1 MMVVIPLYKKV
12 LRCPWKRGRERTI
25 GEMMMGRKGRPAGN
39 LKEFQGRS
47 ESAENSDFGVSISA
61 RTY

>member
-1 MMVVIPLYKKV
+1 
-12 LRCPWKRGRERTI
+12 
-25 GEMMMGRKGRPAGN
+25 MMGRKGRPAGH

-47 ESAENSDFGVSISA
+47 ESAENSDFGVNIST